1 MGVGYCYPGWCF
13 PEIGRCAVKVNL
25 KGIAFASFAIIPG
38 MIVLLGYFFEIPV
51 LVELRTLFLQWAVI
65 LTAVALM
72 VGVGNLVSVHWR
84 KISTED
90 TGWIYSVA
98 MIISLVITVLVLG
111 ISGPTSTW
119 SLWIF
124 NNIQIPIESSL
135 MAVLAVVLV
144 LAVARMFA
152 RRINIFT
159 IIFVLT
165 IFVVL
170 VGSITIPFFNF
181 PGLREMRAW
190 VMQVWA
196 MAGARGI
203 LLGVALGTIATGL
216 RVLMGADRPYSG

>member
-1 MGVGYCYPGWCF
+1 M
-13 PEIGRCAVKVNL
+13 KVNL

-65 LTAVALM
+65 LTAVALL